1 MNQTNNN
8 TRNTGG
14 PEPGGNSDKH
24 PIYLADYPG
33 EALLFT
39 TGGVMVTRKNDVNVT
54 QTRPVN
60 IIQLEDER
68 EKKKP
73 GHNLREFTVN
83 SVTACQVNKVN
94 TPSPYF
100 HSFILFSHL
109 RPFFTCKSKGFV
121 PVD

>member
-68 EKKKP
+68 EKKETRTQFKGIYCKFCYRLP
-73 GHNLREFTVN
+73 GQQGQHTITVFPLLY
-83 SVTACQVNKVN
+83 S
-94 TPSPYF
+94 
-100 HSFILFSHL
+100 L
-109 RPFFTCKSKGFV
+109 
-121 PVD
+121 